1 MKKRSF
7 GYDEKAIR
15 EVLEEK
21 VEIPNSVEQKMQ
33 QAYREIGVENT
44 IPKTPSLDSSG
55 SSRDTRNDGICW
67 GICGESLLYKE
78 GNRKWTQTIL

>member
-33 QAYREIGVENT
+33 QAYREIGVE
-44 IPKTPSLDSSG
+44 KTNG
-55 SSRDTRNDGICW
+55 IQYRKRRRGQQWQQSRY
-67 GICGESLLYKE
+67 S
-78 GNRKWTQTIL
+78 Q

>member
-33 QAYREIGVENT
+33 QAYREIGVE
-44 IPKTPSLDSSG
+44 KT
-55 SSRDTRNDGICW
+55 NGIQYRKRRRW
-67 GICGESLLYKE
+67 TAVAAVAILARRHLLGYM
-78 GNRKWTQTIL
+78 R

>member
-33 QAYREIGVENT
+33 KAYREIGVE
-44 IPKTPSLDSSG
+44 KT
-55 SSRDTRNDGICW
+55 NGI
-67 GICGESLLYKE
+67 
-78 GNRKWTQTIL
+78 Q